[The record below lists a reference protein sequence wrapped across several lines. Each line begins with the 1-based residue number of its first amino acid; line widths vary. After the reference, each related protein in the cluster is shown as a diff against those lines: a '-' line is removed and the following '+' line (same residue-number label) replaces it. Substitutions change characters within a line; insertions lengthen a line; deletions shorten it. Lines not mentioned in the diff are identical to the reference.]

1 MLETGKAGPPKML
14 ALTLAAQLIAAD
26 ASAREAPP
34 PFAEWGL
41 EAIEIIRRD
50 LYLSEKSLY
59 ADKMTDDGP
68 SGPAF
73 MWGCGVMLSAL
84 NGAAAVDP
92 SYRPWLVEYV
102 HALERY
108 WSEEGPVPGLDVLP
122 TPKPVDRYYDDNAW
136 VVIALVESADLLGG
150 EESAHALDFAQR
162 TMDYVLSGED
172 ATLGGGI
179 YWRESDKASKNTC
192 SNSPSAVAAYLL
204 YQATGDDG
212 YRDAGD
218 RLLGW
223 TLQRLQ
229 DPADGLMWDNIAVDG
244 SIEKTKWSYNT
255 ALTIRALL
263 LAADTG
269 SGLGTPAALR
279 TEASRMADAA
289 IEYWI
294 DPETGAIDDGAA
306 FAHLLAEALLVA
318 AGSLEEPR
326 YRDAAEGALV
336 WLREHGAG
344 PGGIYPGRWSEE
356 TLEPRSEWSL
366 MDQASAARGF
376 LVGGNDGS

>member
-1 MLETGKAGPPKML
+1 ML

-26 ASAREAPP
+26 ASAQEAPP

-41 EAIEIIRRD
+41 EAVEIIRRD
-50 LYLSEKSLY
+50 LYLPETSLY
-59 ADKMTDDGP
+59 ADRMTEDGP

-73 MWGCGVMLSAL
+73 MWGCGVILSAL
-84 NGAAAVDP
+84 NGTAAVDS
-92 SYRPWLVEYV
+92 SYQPWLVEYV

-108 WSEEGPVPGLDVLP
+108 WNEEGPVPGLDVLP

-136 VVIALVESADLLGG
+136 IVIALVESAELLVG
-150 EESAHALDFAQR
+150 EESAYALDFARR

-172 ATLGGGI
+172 DALGGGI
-179 YWRESDKASKNTC
+179 YWRESDKASKNAC

-204 YQATGDDG
+204 YRATGDQG

-218 RLLGW
+218 RLLSW
-223 TLQRLQ
+223 TLEYLQ
-229 DPADGLMWDNIAVDG
+229 DPEDRLMWDNVALDG

-279 TEASRMADAA
+279 AVARRMTDAA
-289 IEYWI
+289 IEHWI
-294 DPETGAIDDGAA
+294 DRETGAIKDDAA

-318 AGSLEEPR
+318 AESLEERR

-336 WLREHGAG
+336 WLHEHGAG
-344 PGGIYPGRWSEE
+344 PEGIYPGRWDEE
-356 TLEPRSEWSL
+356 TLGPRPEWSL
-366 MDQASAARGF
+366 MDQASAAREF
-376 LVGGNDGS
+376 LVGGRAQ